1 MVGMTDEE
9 KEKAQRGLSDI
20 LEANER
26 LNNTFTPA
34 ELKAQKD
41 FQQLIDSRKSLDK
54 GGYTSNGKDIEF
66 VSKKDFSELKENQ
79 IYIEDIVTSFQD
91 AVKNGKVSQDDYEK
105 FAMEVARKKKDEL
118 GDAYK
123 DANIVLTR
131 ARGNELGNVM
141 LANL

>member
-1 MVGMTDEE
+1 MTDKE

>member
-9 KEKAQRGLSDI
+9 KGKAQRGLSDI

-105 FAMEVARKKKDEL
+105 FAMEVARKKKAEL